1 MANLS
6 NPATANQ
13 ASFGQLGCEFQ
24 GGTTAFT
31 VTNRVIVAIQFTEDS
46 TLTTLTPDTA
56 DFCGT
61 GTSGVNGDN
70 MASDTFP
77 KGLTIYGRWSALK
90 LLTGAAIAYF
100 GPE

>member
-13 ASFGQLGCEFQ
+13 AAFGQLGCEFQ
-24 GGTTAFT
+24 GGTGAFT
-31 VTNRVIVAIQFTEDS
+31 VTDRVIVAIQFTEDS
-46 TLTTLTPDTA
+46 TLTTLTPATD

-61 GTSGVNGDN
+61 GTTGVNGDN
-70 MASDTFP
+70 MAGDTFP
-77 KGLTIYGRWSALK
+77 KGLTIYGRWTALR
-90 LLTGAAIAYF
+90 LATGAAIAYF

>member
-13 ASFGQLGCEFQ
+13 AAFGQLGCEFQ
-24 GGTTAFT
+24 GGTSAFT

-46 TLTTLTPDTA
+46 TLTTLTPATA

-61 GTSGVNGDN
+61 GSADVNGDN
-70 MASDTFP
+70 MATDTFP
-77 KGLTIYGRWSALK
+77 KGLTIYGRWSALQ
-90 LLTGAAIAYF
+90 LASGAAIAYF